1 MYGKM
6 KPEDLDR
13 TAAAYAL
20 GILRG
25 APRAAIEARL
35 SSDPALQAKIKLWQ
49 ENFIA
54 LDLAARRQVPPARL
68 FDTIVAAIDANDA
81 ALSGT
86 LTRRAGTGIWTEMS
100 PGVTYTIL
108 FDDPV
113 TKRRSML
120 VRALPG
126 ATYES
131 HFHDEGHEECLILE
145 GVMGDEC
152 WPGDFH
158 LAAKGSSHPPAR
170 RQCRAAFAY
179 IDGANGRRQRGFR
192 RGTNYSHRSPNSRH

>member
-1 MYGKM
+1 MGSPRGAGTRFMYGKM
-6 KPEDLDR
+6 MPEDLDR

-35 SSDPALQAKIKLWQ
+35 SSDLALQAKIKLWQ

-54 LDLAARRQVPPARL
+54 LDLAAGRQVPPAGL
-68 FDTIVAAIDANDA
+68 FDTIVAAIGTNDA

-126 ATYES
+126 ATYET

-145 GVMGDEC
+145 GDLVMGDLKLLA
-152 WPGDFH
+152 GDFH
-158 LAAKGSSHPPAR
+158 LAAKGSSHPPATTVSG
-170 RQCRAAFAY
+170 CLLHISTAL
-179 IDGANGRRQRGFR
+179 
-192 RGTNYSHRSPNSRH
+192 